1 VALCSDTLLTLSHF
15 VFAYSTTINS
25 NIYSYDTS
33 GLLLFSSSG
42 PLTQT
47 LLHPKHSVSK
57 EYVAV
62 VTGRVDEAILREQFT
77 AGVVTGTGNHTADLV
92 SVHHWE
98 TGEVV
103 EGTAAAS
110 SDENADDSTTTTAT
124 AHESVR
130 QFLADIKA
138 EFPPEYNQTDLKV
151 RGYLDVFDATELSTV
166 TLTVT
171 EGKHRMVR
179 RMLANCGH
187 AVVALTRER
196 LGGITL
202 GDLPVGTSRP
212 LTAEEN
218 KWAEKQLGSQK
229 KSSKPY
235 KAKAK
240 TSASATTG
248 TAKATTTKTRTNKH

>member
-1 VALCSDTLLTLSHF
+1 
-15 VFAYSTTINS
+15 
-25 NIYSYDTS
+25 
-33 GLLLFSSSG
+33 
-42 PLTQT
+42 LTQT

-62 VTGRVDEAILREQFT
+62 VTGRVDEAALREQFT

-98 TGEVV
+98 TGEAV
-103 EGTAAAS
+103 EGTADAS
-110 SDENADDSTTTTAT
+110 SDENGDASATVSTAT
-124 AHESVR
+124 AHHSVT
-130 QFLADIKA
+130 QFLADIKSQ
-138 EFPPEYNQTDLKV
+138 FPPEYNQTDLKV

-196 LGGITL
+196 LGGISL

-235 KAKAK
+235 RAKDK
-240 TSASATTG
+240 TSAVSATT
-248 TAKATTTKTRTNKH
+248 TAKSTKPKTTKTRTNKQ

>member
-1 VALCSDTLLTLSHF
+1 
-15 VFAYSTTINS
+15 
-25 NIYSYDTS
+25 
-33 GLLLFSSSG
+33 
-42 PLTQT
+42 LTQT

-62 VTGRVDEAILREQFT
+62 VTGRVDEAALREQFT

-98 TGEVV
+98 TGEAV
-103 EGTAAAS
+103 EGTADAS
-110 SDENADDSTTTTAT
+110 SDENGDASATVSTAT
-124 AHESVR
+124 AHHSVT
-130 QFLADIKA
+130 QFLADIKSQ
-138 EFPPEYNQTDLKV
+138 FPPEYNQTDLKV

-196 LGGITL
+196 LGGISL

-235 KAKAK
+235 RAKDK
-240 TSASATTG
+240 TSAVSATTTT
-248 TAKATTTKTRTNKH
+248 TAKTTKTKTTKTRTNKQ